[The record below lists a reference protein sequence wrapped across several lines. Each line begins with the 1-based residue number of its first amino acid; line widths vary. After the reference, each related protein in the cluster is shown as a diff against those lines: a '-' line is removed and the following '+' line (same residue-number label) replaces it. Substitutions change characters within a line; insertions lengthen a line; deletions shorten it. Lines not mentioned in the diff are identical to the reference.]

1 MGYSSDILTKIVFA
15 DQLEAVKAAVFVIQ
29 YL

>member
-1 MGYSSDILTKIVFA
+1 MGYSSDILTKNVFA
-15 DQLEAVKAAVFVIQ
+15 DQFEAVKAAVLVIQ